1 MYIDYGIEP
10 LFPFGYG
17 LSYTKFDYSNLVL
30 SEKRLKPEGSLTISA
45 DVENTGN
52 FETDEVVQ
60 LYIRDK
66 VGSLTRPVKELKGF
80 QKIHLKPGDVK
91 KVSFI
96 IKPENLEY
104 FNGERY
110 VTEPGNFDVWIGPN
124 SAEGLKAGFAYED

>member
-30 SEKRLKPEGSLTISA
+30 SEERLKPEGSLTISA

-80 QKIHLKPGDVK
+80 RK
-91 KVSFI
+91 FI
-96 IKPENLEY
+96 
-104 FNGERY
+104 
-110 VTEPGNFDVWIGPN
+110 
-124 SAEGLKAGFAYED
+124 